1 MSDFVTLQ
9 NYSTSAEAEFNAE
22 LLRADGVVVLLQ
34 GPQQGIFGAGFSGLS
49 VHGVTLM
56 VPAADYDR
64 ALELISNNEL

>member
-1 MSDFVTLQ
+1 MSDFVALQ
-9 NYSTSAEAEFNAE
+9 NYSNSAEAEFNAE

-34 GPQQGIFGAGFSGLS
+34 SPQQGMFGAGFSGTS